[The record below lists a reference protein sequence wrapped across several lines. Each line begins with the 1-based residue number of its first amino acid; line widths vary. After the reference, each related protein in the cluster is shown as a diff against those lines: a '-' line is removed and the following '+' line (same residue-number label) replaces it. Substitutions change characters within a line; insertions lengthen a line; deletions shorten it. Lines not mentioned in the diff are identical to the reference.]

1 MITDTS
7 SKDEEVKE
15 VYAHFGLAIYS
26 AQCLEHGLVNAFI
39 YLDLIP
45 SKIPISHSKAWE
57 DSVDSF
63 SSKHFEHTLGRMIKD
78 LKKFTDVPSDLSLK
92 LSRALTIRNWLAHD
106 YFRERAKEFLFSVG
120 RKNMIKELEDATNLI
135 NEADKQLSII
145 LDPILKKY
153 GITEELITETS
164 NDMLSKFKDQ
174 TI

>member
-45 SKIPISHSKAWE
+45 SKMPISHSKAWE

-63 SSKHFEHTLGRMIKD
+63 TSKHFEHTLGRMIKD
-78 LKKFTDVPSDLSLK
+78 LKKVTDVPLDLSDK
-92 LSRALTIRNWLAHD
+92 LSKALIMRNWLVHD
-106 YFRERAKEFLFSVG
+106 YFREHAKEFLFSSC
-120 RKNMIKELEDATNLI
+120 RKNMIKELKDVTHLI
-135 NEADKQLSII
+135 NEADKQLSIT

-153 GITEELITETS
+153 GITEELITKTS
-164 NDMLSKFKDQ
+164 NDMLSTFKDQ
-174 TI
+174 AI